1 MDNELLA
8 LAAKRG
14 DDAAFYSLITQ
25 HKEKM
30 YRIAYTYLK
39 NEADALDAV
48 QEATC
53 RAYMQV
59 RKLKEPGY
67 FGTWLIRIV
76 MNYCADEVKRRARRY
91 GGYEAEA
98 AILRSQDGSG
108 ETESALLER
117 MLLESEVDR
126 LEDHYRRVIQLK
138 YYHDLTITE
147 IARTLQKPEGTIKT
161 WLHKAL
167 AGLRQRIGKGSE
179 PS

>member
-25 HKEKM
+25 HKERL

-39 NEADALDAV
+39 DEADALEAI

-53 RAYMQV
+53 RAYMQI
-59 RKLKEPGY
+59 RSLKEPRY
-67 FGTWLIRIV
+67 FGSWLIRIL
-76 MNYCADEVKRRARRY
+76 MNYCADEVKRRSRRN
-91 GGYEAEA
+91 GGWQAAVAVAETYTA
-98 AILRSQDGSG
+98 SG
-108 ETESALLER
+108 ESAVLEKV
-117 MLLESEVDR
+117 LLESAVDQ
-126 LEDHYRRVIQLK
+126 LDANYQKVIQLK

-167 AGLRQRIGKGSE
+167 GGLRQRLEKDGE
-179 PS
+179 PHG

>member
-8 LAAKRG
+8 LAARRG
-14 DDAAFYSLITQ
+14 DDEAFYSLIQQ
-25 HKEKM
+25 HREKM

-39 NEADALDAV
+39 NETDALEAV

-53 RAYMQV
+53 RAYMQI

-76 MNYCADEVKRRARRY
+76 MNYCTDEVKRRARRNAPAVPT
-91 GGYEAEA
+91 EPHAT
-98 AILRSQDGSG
+98 SG
-108 ETESALLER
+108 ESELLER
-117 MLLESEVDR
+117 MLLETEVER
-126 LEDHYRRVIQLK
+126 LEDNYRKVIQLK

-147 IARTLQKPEGTIKT
+147 IARTLEKPEGTIKT

-167 AGLRQRIGKGSE
+167 AGLRQRIGKGGE
-179 PS
+179 PQ